1 MKLQVYMQEVNTIIE
16 DNCQQAIQSIPRW
29 DCCFHTDDAS
39 GDVNWFVMYD
49 FSVLRELDSVKQ
61 EASLLQDSMRAVRTE
76 IEAVERETSRS
87 MSALVVMETVKT
99 RMTLTEQALR
109 EADSWTTLS
118 ENVEEVRSKNRAYSF
133 SQLQSYKY

>member
-1 MKLQVYMQEVNTIIE
+1 M
-16 DNCQQAIQSIPRW
+16 
-29 DCCFHTDDAS
+29 
-39 GDVNWFVMYD
+39 
-49 FSVLRELDSVKQ
+49 RELDSVRQ

-118 ENVEEVRSKNRAYSF
+118 ENVDEVK
-133 SQLQSYKY
+133 LLI